1 MFQFLNQIKSS
12 KEGKSVGFSITN
24 IGKSYEGNPLQ
35 MVSFGLD
42 STSSSSGS
50 TSGSKKKTKKK
61 KKQKKKKQ
69 KKKKQKEKKQK
80 KKKEQKKKQKKK
92 KQKKKKEQKK
102 SKKKKSKKVK
112 EEKELLT
119 GRKASKKKPLIWLDC
134 QFHAREWIATPTCL
148 YLIMQ
153 VLIN

>member
-12 KEGKSVGFSITN
+12 KEGNSVGFSITS
-24 IGKSYEGNPLQ
+24 IGKSYQGDPLQ

-50 TSGSKKKTKKK
+50 KKKAKKKKKKK
-61 KKQKKKKQ
+61 KKQKKSKKQ
-69 KKKKQKEKKQK
+69 KKKSKKEKKE
-80 KKKEQKKKQKKK
+80 EQ
-92 KQKKKKEQKK
+92 
-102 SKKKKSKKVK
+102 
-112 EEKELLT
+112 LLT
-119 GRKASKKKPLIWLDC
+119 GRGGSKKKPLIWLDC

-153 VLIN
+153 VSIN